1 MNASAPASLHE
12 RYVLLADPRT
22 RTWFLMGSPVPVVT
36 LIGFYLL
43 LATRLGPRWMR
54 DREPFNIR
62 GLVVAYNVLMVALSG
77 YFIYFAIAYAG
88 MRRPG
93 QSLLCWATDPS
104 PSAENMFFLTRAWY
118 YMLMKLGEMLDTV
131 FFVLRKKTNHLSFLH
146 LLHHSLAL
154 WSVWLVLTLGITGH
168 VFSFPLLNSAVHV
181 VMYGYYALAAMGPA
195 LRPSLWWKKYVTFF
209 QIAQF
214 GALTLHAFIPAVVD
228 CGVPKVLALVGT
240 FEGVL
245 FAALFS
251 EFYINAYV
259 HKKTFK

>member
-1 MNASAPASLHE
+1 
-12 RYVLLADPRT
+12 
-22 RTWFLMGSPVPVVT
+22 MGSPVPVVT

-168 VFSFPLLNSAVHV
+168 VFLLPTAQLGCSRGHV
-181 VMYGYYALAAMGPA
+181 RL
-195 LRPSLWWKKYVTFF
+195 LRPGRYGPSAPAQPLVEKVRDVLPRSPSSVRLPCTRSYRRWWTAECPRYWHW
-209 QIAQF
+209 
-214 GALTLHAFIPAVVD
+214 L
-228 CGVPKVLALVGT
+228 VP
-240 FEGVL
+240 
-245 FAALFS
+245 
-251 EFYINAYV
+251 
-259 HKKTFK
+259 